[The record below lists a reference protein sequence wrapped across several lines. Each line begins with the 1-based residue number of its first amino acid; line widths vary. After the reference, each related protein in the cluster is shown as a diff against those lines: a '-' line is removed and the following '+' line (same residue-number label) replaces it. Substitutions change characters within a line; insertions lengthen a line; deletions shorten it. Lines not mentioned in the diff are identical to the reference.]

1 MKKETH
7 SDDAYFQEMLKA
19 TSTLRKEQ
27 EEEMRIHE
35 RLMESRKFLQE
46 TDMRFVATQ
55 KRLND
60 LKHGGTENKTAHEL
74 LGQVHADVRDMQNR
88 RETLEGAVVEREL
101 HLEKLLGWEKNDRMT
116 TEDDVRAKRDQVYD
130 MEDQVKS
137 LQEQLDQMLEK
148 NTKLVVFRQA
158 SAMQIKRLREKEDEF
173 EKLLEEKRRIS
184 KLTQEKEEEMNSK
197 GRGAN
202 NGRVTKSEVKR
213 FGIIVRDK
221 IDKFRKMKEEI
232 NKQQDELVILQRTE
246 QLLKMKNSRL
256 DEFNADLEKS
266 KGVEGY
272 RDTQKALENMA
283 EQTAEI
289 DQTKGFT
296 LEQMADLVTKI
307 AKQVNERK
315 SVLAPLVKELKSV
328 KAEYLEV
335 ETIYKDKKSHF
346 DKVAVGFDMEKSQLE
361 KDCDAFQEECLR
373 EESRFHYLN
382 SLTNIARI
390 KLERAEQEKKW
401 QSGDGRMMRDF
412 TSFKELYQNKLSQQ
426 EQLTKQL
433 RKYNLLSIS
442 SLGGLS
448 INIHTLQNITNLHAH
463 GICSLS
469 LLLLSLTLVQ
479 VKSRKS

>member
-60 LKHGGTENKTAHEL
+60 LIHGGTENKTAHEL

-173 EKLLEEKRRIS
+173 EKLWS
-184 KLTQEKEEEMNSK
+184 
-197 GRGAN
+197 
-202 NGRVTKSEVKR
+202 
-213 FGIIVRDK
+213 
-221 IDKFRKMKEEI
+221 
-232 NKQQDELVILQRTE
+232 
-246 QLLKMKNSRL
+246 
-256 DEFNADLEKS
+256 
-266 KGVEGY
+266 
-272 RDTQKALENMA
+272 
-283 EQTAEI
+283 
-289 DQTKGFT
+289 
-296 LEQMADLVTKI
+296 
-307 AKQVNERK
+307 
-315 SVLAPLVKELKSV
+315 
-328 KAEYLEV
+328 
-335 ETIYKDKKSHF
+335 
-346 DKVAVGFDMEKSQLE
+346 
-361 KDCDAFQEECLR
+361 
-373 EESRFHYLN
+373 
-382 SLTNIARI
+382 
-390 KLERAEQEKKW
+390 
-401 QSGDGRMMRDF
+401 
-412 TSFKELYQNKLSQQ
+412 
-426 EQLTKQL
+426 
-433 RKYNLLSIS
+433 
-442 SLGGLS
+442 
-448 INIHTLQNITNLHAH
+448 
-463 GICSLS
+463 
-469 LLLLSLTLVQ
+469 
-479 VKSRKS
+479 